1 LSAWYEPAL
10 LAAADLACVRG
21 GRRVFAEVA
30 FTLEPGDALIL
41 RGRNGA
47 GKSSLLRLLA
57 GLLEPAAGSL
67 AWHGRPIGE
76 DPAAHRSRCHL
87 VGHGNALKSAL
98 TVAENLR
105 FAAAVCGAPAAPIGR
120 ALAGFELTELAGVPA
135 AYLSA
140 GQKRRLALARLL
152 AAPRPLWLLDEPE
165 AGLDAANR
173 ERLAGAI
180 AAHLAEGG
188 IGVIATHGDIGIAAS
203 QVLELAA

>member
-1 LSAWYEPAL
+1 
-10 LAAADLACVRG
+10 
-21 GRRVFAEVA
+21 VFAEVA
-30 FTLEPGDALIL
+30 FTLQAGDALLL

-67 AWHGRPIGE
+67 SWRGRPIAE

-87 VGHGNALKSAL
+87 IGHGSPLKGPL
-98 TVAENLR
+98 TARENLR
-105 FAAAVCGAPAAPIGR
+105 FMAAVCGAPAAPIER
-120 ALAGFELTELAGVPA
+120 ALAGFELAELAGVPA

-173 ERLAGAI
+173 ERLAGAV
-180 AAHLAEGG
+180 AAHRADGG
-188 IGVIATHGDIGIAAS
+188 IAVIATHGDIGIAAPH
-203 QVLELAA
+203 VLELAA